1 MDTPPNPQPML
12 QPDPRRSKPPKA
24 RLPIFLSL
32 AALFIALGGWGM
44 GQFFAGGSDA
54 TPAIVADNLTQ
65 EALMSREQLF
75 HSFPHFSVA
84 TVPEQEVSATIA
96 TLPLP
101 PEQKA
106 QLEQTVVHNGGQR
119 LVELVVWDDVAVD
132 GDVVQVDSL
141 GYSQQITLT
150 KTPQTLAF
158 PVEDGVPVVITGIHD
173 GGGGITLGFTGSGQ
187 AVSMPVMSVGQT
199 LNLYLR

>member
-1 MDTPPNPQPML
+1 
-12 QPDPRRSKPPKA
+12 
-24 RLPIFLSL
+24 
-32 AALFIALGGWGM
+32 M